1 MALNGHD
8 SGVCVCV
15 CKRRQ
20 GEKAGSW
27 GWGLSCLCGWLKV
40 RGTPDYTEGPVNHYS
55 MALLPAFP
63 EEDLEDAIRVYSVRV
78 RTMYAIVFLATCAS
92 LRIVWSRRGT

>member
-1 MALNGHD
+1 MVSHD
-8 SGVCVCV
+8 SGVCV

-20 GEKAGSW
+20 GGKAGSW

-40 RGTPDYTEGPVNHYS
+40 RGTPDYTEGPVKQYS

-63 EEDLEDAIRVYSVRV
+63 EEDLEDAICVYSVPV
-78 RTMYAIVFLATCAS
+78 RTMYVIVFLATRAS
-92 LRIVWSRRGT
+92 LRTV